1 MTALDRLL
9 VKLRFGALIIPFCL
23 LIWLQAAAALPATLA
38 VTGFLAA
45 YNGVAW
51 LAIEKQA
58 ATRFGRPTAV
68 LLLILDHLVV
78 SAWVL
83 LFATPASGI
92 PYLLYALVAAEA
104 IFRFDLWGGM
114 GTGLFLTGGTIL
126 FQTSDLGLAISV
138 RDAILRAVPTLAAV
152 TGLGA
157 AVRVMNGEIGGTRR
171 RLDQTEQL
179 RNVLGELVGQLDVSR
194 MLHTVLRC
202 GMELL
207 QMDSGAVVLL
217 DEDRGVFTLQA
228 TLQLPEVVEGTEVPA
243 GNGIVGR
250 VVRERRLVML
260 TAPPLFDLAALRSTR
275 YARVFGTPVLLEGK
289 VIGVLHLQTRDDQ
302 RRLTKWEEETLEI
315 LAQQLAVALRN
326 IRLFEETEKRARR
339 LELLNQSVDQMNQK
353 LFEPELLDVAASA
366 LTANL
371 GFMAA
376 QVWLLESSDG
386 ALWRRASH
394 HRTRNAPPLASR
406 VERGM
411 SEIGQ
416 VAELRVPIV
425 TNDPANHRQV
435 GLSPW
440 MAEEGIQ
447 AFAGFPLVVGDQL
460 LGVLAVYHRRPLDR
474 NTIELLT
481 LFAQHAATAIQE
493 AHLFHLATEQT
504 ARLTALN
511 AELQRANQHKAEF
524 LANMSHE
531 LRTPLNSI
539 LGFSQLLLEGDGGEL
554 SLDQRQDVDII
565 AQNGRHL
572 LSLINDL
579 LDISKL
585 EAGKAQL
592 HRGEVEVESLISE
605 CVESVSSLAK
615 TKKLDLAFSVGE
627 DVGRVS
633 ADGPKL
639 KQVLL
644 NLLGNAIKFTES
656 GSVRVNAE
664 RQGADLRISV
674 RDTGIGVHTEDVE
687 RIFESFQQGQSG
699 MTGKYQG
706 TGLGLAICR
715 QLVEMHGGRI
725 WVKSAAGQGSTF
737 TFTIPQRALPEMI
750 ELTSAA

>member
-1 MTALDRLL
+1 MTALDRQL
-9 VKLRFGALIIPFCL
+9 VRIRFAALAIPFGL
-23 LIWLQAAAALPATLA
+23 LLWLPSASVAITIILA
-38 VTGFLAA
+38 GLMAA
-45 YNGVAW
+45 YNGVAL
-51 LAIEKQA
+51 LAIRRRA
-58 ATRFGRPTAV
+58 ALRFARPMAV
-68 LLLILDHLVV
+68 LLLVLDHAVI
-78 SAWVL
+78 SAWIL
-83 LFATPASGI
+83 LFAGPSSSL

-104 IFRFDLWGGM
+104 VFRFELWGGI
-114 GTGLFLTGGTIL
+114 GTSLFFTSGVIL

-138 RDAILRAVPTLAAV
+138 RDAVLRAIPTV
-152 TGLGA
+152 VVITGLGA
-157 AVRVMNGEIGGTRR
+157 AVRAMNTEIRGTRR

-194 MLHTVLRC
+194 MLNTVIRC

-207 QMDSGAVVLL
+207 QMDSGAIVLL
-217 DEDRGVFTLQA
+217 DEERGVYTLRA
-228 TLQLPEVVEGTEVPA
+228 AVRLPGAVEGVA
-243 GNGIVGR
+243 ISAADGIVGR
-250 VVRERRLVML
+250 VVREKCFVML
-260 TAPPLFDLAALRSTR
+260 VEPPLFDLAALNAAG
-275 YARVFGTPVLLEGK
+275 YARAFGSPVVLEGK
-289 VIGVLHLQTRDDQ
+289 VFGVLHLQTYDDQ
-302 RRLTKWEEETLEI
+302 RRLTRWEEEALEV
-315 LAQQLAVALRN
+315 LSQQLAVALRN
-326 IRLFEETEKRARR
+326 VRLFEESEKRARR
-339 LELLNQSVDQMNQK
+339 LELLNQSIDQMNQK
-353 LFEPELLDVAASA
+353 LFEPELLDVVATA
-366 LTANL
+366 LTGNL
-371 GFMAA
+371 GFAAA
-376 QVWLLESSDG
+376 QVWLLEPSDG

-394 HRTRNAPPLASR
+394 HTTGEPPPVSGR

-440 MAEEGIQ
+440 MTEEGIQ
-447 AFAGFPLVVGDQL
+447 AFAGFPLVVGEQL

-511 AELQRANQHKAEF
+511 VELQRANQHKAEF

-539 LGFSQLLLEGDGGEL
+539 LGFSQLLLEGDGGVL
-554 SLDQRQDVDII
+554 TGDQRQDVDII
-565 AQNGRHL
+565 AQNGQHL
-572 LSLINDL
+572 LALINDL

-592 HRGEVEVESLISE
+592 HRGEVEVEPLISE
-605 CVESVSSLAK
+605 CVESVRSLAK
-615 TKKLDLAFSVGE
+615 TKKLDLSASVSAE
-627 DVGRVS
+627 VGRVF

-644 NLLGNAIKFTES
+644 NLLGNAIKFTET
-656 GSVRVNAE
+656 GSVRITAE
-664 RQGADLRISV
+664 RQGAELRVSV
-674 RDTGIGVHTEDVE
+674 RDTGIGVPVEDTE
-687 RIFESFQQGQSG
+687 RIFESFQQGKSG
-699 MTGKYQG
+699 MSGKYQG

-725 WVKSAAGQGSTF
+725 WVKSTAGQGSTF
-737 TFTIPQRALPEMI
+737 TFTIPQRAVPDAIDLS
-750 ELTSAA
+750 SAA

>member
-1 MTALDRLL
+1 
-9 VKLRFGALIIPFCL
+9 
-23 LIWLQAAAALPATLA
+23 
-38 VTGFLAA
+38 
-45 YNGVAW
+45 VAW
-51 LAIEKQA
+51 LAMQKKA
-58 ATRFGRPTAV
+58 VPRFTRPMAV

-78 SAWVL
+78 SGWIL
-83 LFATPASGI
+83 LFATPTSSV

-104 IFRFDLWGGM
+104 VFRFDLWGGI
-114 GTGLFLTGGTIL
+114 GTSLFLTCGTIL

-138 RDAILRAVPTLAAV
+138 RDAFLRAIPTVAAI

-157 AVRVMNGEIGGTRR
+157 AVRAMNVEIRGTRR

-179 RNVLGELVGQLDVSR
+179 RTVLGELVGQLDVSR
-194 MLHTVLRC
+194 MLNTVVRC

-228 TLQLPEVVEGTEVPA
+228 AVHIPGAVEGTAVPA
-243 GNGIVGR
+243 GDGIVGR
-250 VVRERRLVML
+250 VVRARKPVML
-260 TAPPLFDLAALRSTR
+260 SEPPLFDLAALNTGKL
-275 YARVFGTPVLLEGK
+275 ARAFGTPVIIEGK
-289 VIGVLHLQTRDDQ
+289 VHGVIHLHTRDDQ
-302 RRLTKWEEETLEI
+302 RRLTHWEEESLEV
-315 LAQQLAVALRN
+315 LSQQLAVALRN
-326 IRLFEETEKRARR
+326 ARLFDEAEKRARR
-339 LELLNQSVDQMNQK
+339 LELLNQSIDQMNQK
-353 LFEPELLDVAASA
+353 LFEPELLDVVATA
-366 LTANL
+366 LTGNL
-371 GFMAA
+371 GFAAA
-376 QVWLLESSDG
+376 QIWLLEPNDG
-386 ALWRRASH
+386 ALWRRADH
-394 HRTRNAPPLASR
+394 HTTKAAPPSPAR

-425 TNDPANHRQV
+425 TNDPGNHRQV

-440 MAEEGIQ
+440 MSDEGIH
-447 AFAGFPLVVGDQL
+447 AFAGFPLVVGDEL

-511 AELQRANQHKAEF
+511 SELQRANQHKAEF

-539 LGFSQLLLEGDGGEL
+539 LGFSQLLLEGDGGAL
-554 SLDQRQDVDII
+554 TRDQQQDVDTIM
-565 AQNGRHL
+565 QNGQHL

-592 HRGEVEVESLISE
+592 HRGEVDVEALVSE
-605 CVESVSSLAK
+605 CVENVSSLAK
-615 TKKLDLAFSVGE
+615 TKKLELSFNVE
-627 DVGRVS
+627 DNVGRVY
-633 ADGPKL
+633 ADAPKL

-656 GSVRVNAE
+656 GSVRVVAE

-674 RDTGIGVHTEDVE
+674 RDTGIGVPPEDTE
-687 RIFESFQQGQSG
+687 RIFESFQQGKSG
-699 MTGKYQG
+699 MSGKYQG

-715 QLVEMHGGRI
+715 RLVEMHGGRI
-725 WVKSAAGQGSTF
+725 SVRSTSGQGSTF
-737 TFTIPQRALPEMI
+737 TFTIPQRSLPDAI
-750 ELTSAA
+750 DLTTAA

>member
-1 MTALDRLL
+1 MTALDRQL
-9 VKLRFGALIIPFCL
+9 VRIRF
-23 LIWLQAAAALPATLA
+23 AALALPFGLLLWLPCASVPVTIILA
-38 VTGFLAA
+38 GLMAA

-51 LAIEKQA
+51 LAIRKQA
-58 ATRFGRPTAV
+58 ALRFARPMAV
-68 LLLILDHLVV
+68 LLLILDHAVI
-78 SAWVL
+78 SAWIL
-83 LFATPASGI
+83 LFASPASSL

-104 IFRFDLWGGM
+104 VFRFELWGGIA
-114 GTGLFLTGGTIL
+114 TSLFFTSGVIL
-126 FQTSDLGLAISV
+126 FQTSDLGFAISV
-138 RDAILRAVPTLAAV
+138 RDSVLRAIPTVAV
-152 TGLGA
+152 ITGLGA
-157 AVRVMNGEIGGTRR
+157 AVRAMNTEIRGTRR

-194 MLHTVLRC
+194 MLNTVIRC

-207 QMDSGAVVLL
+207 QMDSGAIVLL
-217 DEDRGVFTLQA
+217 DEDRGVFSLRA
-228 TLQLPEVVEGTEVPA
+228 AVRLPGAAEGEAVSVA
-243 GNGIVGR
+243 DGIVGR
-250 VVRERRLVML
+250 VVREKRIVSL
-260 TAPPLFDLAALRSTR
+260 TEPPLFDLPALNAAG
-275 YARVFGTPVLLEGK
+275 YARAFGSPVLLEGK
-289 VIGVLHLQTRDDQ
+289 VFGVLHLQTRDDQ
-302 RRLTKWEEETLEI
+302 RRLTRWEEEALEV
-315 LAQQLAVALRN
+315 LSQQLAVALRN
-326 IRLFEETEKRARR
+326 VRLFDESEKRARR
-339 LELLNQSVDQMNQK
+339 LELLNQSIDQMNQK
-353 LFEPELLDVAASA
+353 LFEPELLDVIATA
-366 LTANL
+366 LTGNL
-371 GFMAA
+371 GFAAA
-376 QVWLLESSDG
+376 QAWLLEPSDG

-394 HRTRNAPPLASR
+394 HTTGSPPPVPGR

-440 MAEEGIQ
+440 MSEEGIQ

-511 AELQRANQHKAEF
+511 VELQRANQHKAEF

-539 LGFSQLLLEGDGGEL
+539 LGFSQLLLEGDGGVL
-554 SLDQRQDVDII
+554 TGDQRQDVDII
-565 AQNGRHL
+565 AQNGQHL
-572 LSLINDL
+572 LALINDL

-592 HRGEVEVESLISE
+592 HRGEVEVEPLISE
-605 CVESVSSLAK
+605 CVESVRSLAK
-615 TKKLDLAFSVGE
+615 TKKLDLSASVSVE
-627 DVGRVS
+627 VGRVF

-644 NLLGNAIKFTES
+644 NLLGNAIKFTET
-656 GSVRVNAE
+656 GSVRVTAE
-664 RQGADLRISV
+664 RQGAELRVSV
-674 RDTGIGVHTEDVE
+674 RDTGIGVPVEDTD
-687 RIFESFQQGQSG
+687 RIFESFQQGKSG
-699 MTGKYQG
+699 ISGKYQG

-725 WVKSAAGQGSTF
+725 WVKSTPGQGSTF
-737 TFTIPQRALPEMI
+737 SFTIPQRALPDAI
-750 ELTSAA
+750 DLSSAA